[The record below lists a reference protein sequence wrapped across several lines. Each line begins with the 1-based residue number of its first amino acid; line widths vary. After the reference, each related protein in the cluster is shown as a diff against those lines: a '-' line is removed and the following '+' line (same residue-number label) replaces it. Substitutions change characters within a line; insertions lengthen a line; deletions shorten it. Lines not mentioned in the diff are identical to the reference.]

1 MHSTHMWGQAH
12 GSFLIIADGNF
23 MQLLVLPALQ
33 PRINLSNSKCAR
45 GHELLY
51 LPLHTVDWRAH
62 LGLAFPGVWSS
73 MLLAAAVACEQFLPP
88 HPSSRLKEL
97 TGGQLQ

>member
-1 MHSTHMWGQAH
+1 MHSTHMWGQVH

-33 PRINLSNSKCAR
+33 LKINLSSFECAR

-51 LPLHTVDWRAH
+51 LHLHSVDWRAH
-62 LGLAFPGVWSS
+62 LGLALPRVGSAMS
-73 MLLAAAVACEQFLPP
+73 LAAAVACAQFLPP

-97 TGGQLQ
+97 TGGQMH